1 MGVFC
6 ASFRLSWLA
15 LGRDLSFSQTPLARA
30 GRSRRRPMGVLQG
43 KVAIVTGAG
52 RGIGREIALM
62 LAKEGAKVVVNDLG
76 VNTDG
81 TGSSRIA
88 DEVVA
93 EIAKGGGQAVANYDS
108 VATVQGGQGI
118 FKSAIDAFGGLD
130 ILVNNAGILRDKTLY
145 NMEEADWDAVIG
157 VHLRGHYCCTR
168 PFVRYIK
175 DENRLGC
182 RIINFSSVSGLF
194 GNFGQS
200 NYGAAKAG
208 IAGFSRVVA
217 KEVAKYGCTVNT
229 ISPGAATR
237 MTIPLAEG
245 RGEKVDATDFKRGP
259 QQIAPVVC
267 WLASEA
273 AKDLSAQIIHVARGS
288 VGIMQQPA
296 VIRSFKAEKL
306 WTLEQLDQL
315 MPRLLD
321 AKKENE
327 VRAQKEAASEP
338 V

>member
-1 MGVFC
+1 M
-6 ASFRLSWLA
+6 A
-15 LGRDLSFSQTPLARA
+15 
-30 GRSRRRPMGVLQG
+30 GVLAG

-52 RGIGREIALM
+52 RGIGREIALTC
-62 LAKEGAKVVVNDLG
+62 AREGAKVVVNDLG

-81 TGSSRIA
+81 TGASKIA

-93 EIAKGGGQAVANYDS
+93 EIKGAGGEAVANYDS
-108 VATVQGGQGI
+108 VATVAGGQGLFDTAI
-118 FKSAIDAFGGLD
+118 KSFGALD

-145 NMEEADWDAVIG
+145 NMEESDWDAVIA
-157 VHLRGHYCCTR
+157 VHLKGHYCCTR

-175 DENRLGC
+175 DQNRMDC

-208 IAGFSRVVA
+208 IAGFSRVIA
-217 KEVAKYGCTVNT
+217 REVTKFRCTVNT

-237 MTIPLAEG
+237 MTIPLSEA
-245 RGEKVDATDFKRGP
+245 RGQTVDASDWKRGP
-259 QQIAPVVC
+259 QQIAPVVA

-273 AKDLSAQIIHVARGS
+273 AKDLTAQIIHVSRGS

-296 VIRSFKAEKL
+296 IIKSFKSDGL
-306 WTLEQLDQL
+306 WTQGQLDQL
-315 MPRLLD
+315 MPKLLEAKQAND
-321 AKKENE
+321 A
-327 VRAQKEAASEP
+327 RAQEGQKPEQG
-338 V
+338 